1 MPPPIRQLA
10 IGDRAP
16 ETPVLD
22 QHGESVS
29 LAPFWQASPNG
40 AAVLFLRHFGCIFC
54 REHAIRLRKAY
65 DQFQQRNL
73 AVVAIGLGSPDDAR
87 GFAEWLKLPYP
98 VLAAPDT
105 AIYQAWGLGTT
116 SVSNMFQ
123 PAVFAAGVR
132 ALTQRAMQGKNT
144 GDTKQLPGT
153 FLVSPESIV
162 EWSYPAKHPGD
173 LALIENVLAAADAI
187 ANRRGA
193 SAARSS

>member
-22 QHGESVS
+22 QQGESIS
-29 LAPFWQASPNG
+29 LTPFWQASPNG
-40 AAVLFLRHFGCIFC
+40 AVVVFLRHFGCIFC
-54 REHAIRLRKAY
+54 REHAIRLRKHY
-65 DQFQQRNL
+65 EQFQERNL

-105 AIYQAWGLGTT
+105 AIYADWGLGTIT
-116 SVSNMFQ
+116 VAEMMR
-123 PAVFAAGVR
+123 PAVFAAGLR
-132 ALTQRAMQGKNT
+132 ALTQRATQGKNT
-144 GDTKQLPGT
+144 GDSKQLPGS
-153 FLVSPESIV
+153 FIVSSGSIV

-173 LALIENVLAAADAI
+173 TAPIEQILIAADAI
-187 ANRRGA
+187 AKRR
-193 SAARSS
+193 